1 MRLPRLGWWSALL
14 LLLLPAKAVADAA
27 PAAVDSS
34 LREALIRAINASDS
48 FTNRYVAEVW
58 LMDMSQRLAR
68 WLPEPNERLELLRQ
82 VHYEAT
88 RAGLPP
94 ELVLAVIEV
103 ESAFNRWAISSAG
116 AQGLMQIMP
125 FWLKEIGRP
134 DDNLFHVGTNLRYGC
149 TILRHY
155 LDRSKGNLTEAL
167 ARYNG
172 SYGRYD
178 YPQRVYRALDRHWF
192 AQ

>member
-1 MRLPRLGWWSALL
+1 MRLPLLGWWSALL

>member
-1 MRLPRLGWWSALL
+1 MRLPLLGWWSALL

-103 ESAFNRWAISSAG
+103 EFAFSRWAIASAG
-116 AQGLMQIMP
+116 AQGLMQIRP
-125 FWLKEIGRP
+125 CWLKGIGRP
-134 DDNLFHVGTNLRYGC
+134 EDNLFHVGTSLRYGSAN
-149 TILRHY
+149 LRDY

-178 YPQRVYRALDRHWF
+178 
-192 AQ
+192 

>member
-1 MRLPRLGWWSALL
+1 MRLPLLGWWSALL

-178 YPQRVYRALDRHWF
+178 YPQRVDRALDRHWF